1 MLTAGDRLLIANC
14 LLPIKKMRFLT
25 KNIRWLLFVCIV
37 AASGI
42 VAALLYGYAD
52 ISNYQAWKEANV
64 FWVVVGTI
72 AIIAFWAVNAY
83 PTKVGIILYACLLG
97 IIAGFITAY
106 ADLSLLRLWAG
117 NDRKLV
123 FFAERTY
130 PDRLIISFG
139 IMIPLTL
146 ITAMNRKLVAMKE
159 RFAHHTGAESLL
171 KEAELFKLR
180 QQLQPHF
187 LYNSLNAINS
197 LVIIDPD
204 KAQEMVGRL
213 SDFLRASVKKDTNEV
228 QPVADELS
236 YLEDYLAIEAVRFGD
251 RLKIVYEKDY
261 TDHAKMPPFL
271 LQPLIEN
278 AIKFGLYGQTGSVTI
293 TIRIYLEHNFLI
305 LQISNPYDASMQP
318 QKGTGFGLEGIRRRL
333 YLLYSRDD
341 LVQTS
346 SEGNQFITT
355 LKIPQLHV

>member
-1 MLTAGDRLLIANC
+1 MH
-14 LLPIKKMRFLT
+14 FLT
-25 KNIRWLLFVCIV
+25 KNIRWLLFICIV

-42 VAALLYGYAD
+42 VAALLYVYAG
-52 ISNYQAWKEANV
+52 ITNLQAWKEANM
-64 FWVVVGTI
+64 FWVVVGAVATTV
-72 AIIAFWAVNAY
+72 FWATNAY
-83 PTKVGIILYACLLG
+83 PTKVGIILYACILG
-97 IIAGFITAY
+97 IVAGFITAY
-106 ADLSLLRLWAG
+106 ADVSLLRLWAG
-117 NDRKLV
+117 EDRKFL
-123 FFAERTY
+123 FFIERTY
-130 PDRLIISFG
+130 PDRLIISFA
-139 IMIPLTL
+139 IMIPIAL
-146 ITAMNRKLVAMKE
+146 ITAMDRKLNAMRE

-228 QPVADELS
+228 QPVDDELS

-251 RLKIVYEKDY
+251 RLQVVYEKDY
-261 TDHAKMPPFL
+261 TDHATMPPFL

-278 AIKFGLYGQTGSVTI
+278 AIKFGLYGQTGAVII
-293 TIRIYLEHNFLI
+293 TIHIYLEHNFLVV
-305 LQISNPYDASMQP
+305 QISNPFDASMQP
-318 QKGTGFGLEGIRRRL
+318 QKGTGFGLEGVRRRL

-346 SEGNQFITT
+346 SEGDQFITI